1 MLRATVFPDIIG
13 CAVAFLFIRAVMT
26 ADRKDMSYL
35 IAFFGNSGAAAAVGS
50 AFDCIAAGL
59 IRLLFPAAVLI
70 FLRRRKN
77 VPVFPAF
84 ISFGVCYPVFFL
96 ANIIRS
102 GFDTSDPALFYIKQG
117 VLYGIFEEGIKLAVI
132 FYLSEHYDRKGFSV
146 SCGIGHCAFEDVG
159 AGFSCFALVGSDS
172 IHPLIF
178 WFNLWAAV
186 EGIAFCTAL
195 AVLLYCGIRT
205 GRIWRMLAAA
215 VVLHAL
221 SNAVGGIF
229 GFSDTIVIVLR
240 TVITVAVCYAAYLCG
255 RDEQVL

>member
-1 MLRATVFPDIIG
+1 M
-13 CAVAFLFIRAVMT
+13 AFLFIRAVMT

-59 IRLLFPAAVLI
+59 IRLLFPAVLLI
-70 FLRRRKN
+70 FLKRWKN

-84 ISFGVCYPVFFL
+84 ISFGVCYPVFIL
-96 ANIIRS
+96 AGIIRS
-102 GFDTSDPALFYIKQG
+102 GFDTSDPTLFYIKQG
-117 VLYGIFEEGIKLAVI
+117 VLYGIFEEGIKLAVLY
-132 FYLSEHYDRKGFSV
+132 YLSEHYDRKGFAV

-159 AGFSCFALVGSDS
+159 AAFSCFALVGSDS

-178 WFNLWAAV
+178 WFNLWASV

-195 AVLLYCGIRT
+195 SVLLYCGIRKE
-205 GRIWRMLAAA
+205 RMWRMLAAA
-215 VVLHAL
+215 VVLHAV
-221 SNAVGGIF
+221 SNAVGGVF
-229 GFSDTIVIVLR
+229 SFSDTIVIVLR
-240 TVITVAVCYAAYLCG
+240 TVITAAVCFAAYLFG

>member
-1 MLRATVFPDIIG
+1 
-13 CAVAFLFIRAVMT
+13 
-26 ADRKDMSYL
+26 MSYL
-35 IAFFGNSGAAAAVGS
+35 IASEIRIYAFLRALETETAVGS
-50 AFDCIAAGL
+50 SYDCIAAGL
-59 IRLLFPAAVLI
+59 IRLLFPAVLLI
-70 FLRRRKN
+70 ILKRWKN

-102 GFDTSDPALFYIKQG
+102 GFDTSDLALFYIKQG
-117 VLYGIFEEGIKLAVI
+117 VLYGIFEEGIKLAVLY
-132 FYLSEHYDRKGFSV
+132 YLSEHYDRKGFAV

-159 AGFSCFALVGSDS
+159 AAFSCFALVGSDS

-195 AVLLYCGIRT
+195 SVLLYCGIRKE
-205 GRIWRMLAAA
+205 RMWRMLVTA
-215 VVLHAL
+215 VLLHAV
-221 SNAVGGIF
+221 SNAVGGVF
-229 GFSDTIVIVLR
+229 SFSDTIVIVLR
-240 TVITVAVCYAAYLCG
+240 TVITAAVCYAAYLCG